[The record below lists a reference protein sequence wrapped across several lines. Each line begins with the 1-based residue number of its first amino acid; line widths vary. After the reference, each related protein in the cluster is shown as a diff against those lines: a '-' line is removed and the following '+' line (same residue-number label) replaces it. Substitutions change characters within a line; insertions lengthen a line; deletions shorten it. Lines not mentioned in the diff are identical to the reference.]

1 MDITRRKSLFGALA
15 LFLAVAPVFAAGA
28 QKPRPIDTLK
38 YPKLN
43 DIKMPAVER
52 IQLPNGLKVI
62 LVEDHEL
69 PVVQMRALVR
79 GGKVAEPAGKAG
91 LSDLFGEAHRTGGVQ
106 SLSGD
111 RVDEFLER
119 IGASIESNV
128 SDAYGSLSA
137 KTLRENLDQ
146 VLPLYVEFLASPAFA
161 EDKVDL
167 AKTHLYSVIAR
178 RNDEVM
184 NIARREILKVIYG
197 AGSPYAR
204 MVEYA
209 DVDSLAR
216 EDLLAFHQKFYR
228 PDNAILAVWGDFDA
242 AAMKEKLAAAFG
254 SWKAS
259 GPRPE
264 IPEPFIFPPEPSVN
278 YIEKKDIEQTF
289 LFAGLLGLRLD
300 DPDFP
305 AVNMLSEILGGSMA
319 SRLFTQIRTLKGL
332 AYGAG
337 GFMVPAYDHPGAF
350 YFFTSTKPS
359 TTAKAL
365 ETLLDELKKIRAE
378 QVTDEELDRAKK
390 GYLNS
395 YAFEFDSTDKIVNRL
410 LTYDFYGYPAD
421 FNTRLR
427 DAIEKVTKDDVL
439 AAAKK
444 HLRVEDLAI
453 VAIGIQEKFDR
464 PLAEFGPVKTLDIT
478 IPDPPAKETLPEA
491 TPEALSRGQALLL
504 SAAQA
509 AGEKALRGL
518 KDVATEGTA
527 SMKTPMGDMEFKVS
541 TVFAVSGRSHST
553 LQTPMGTMEQV
564 FDGGRAWMKMGP
576 KVQDLPGS
584 AAEEMARGIWFDSG
598 AVLLYRA
605 ALDGKAQAQSLGKV
619 SFEGQD
625 AEEVYLL
632 APVDKVRLYLSPDG
646 RTLLGSR
653 RRITTQAGPKE
664 MTEVYSDY
672 RDAGGLKV
680 PFSTVQ
686 KEGGEVAAT
695 QKVASVKL
703 NAGFDP
709 GLFERPSAAES
720 K

>member
-1 MDITRRKSLFGALA
+1 MDITKRKPLFGALA
-15 LFLAVAPVFAAGA
+15 LLLAAPVLAAGA
-28 QKPRPIDTLK
+28 QKPRPIDALK

-43 DIKMPAVER
+43 EIKMPAVER
-52 IQLPNGLKVI
+52 VQLPNGLKVI

-69 PVVQMRALVR
+69 PVIQMRALVR
-79 GGKVAEPAGKAG
+79 GGKVAEPAGKTG
-91 LSDLFGEAHRTGGVQ
+91 LSDLFGESHRTGGVQ

-111 RVDEFLER
+111 KVDEFLER
-119 IGASIESNV
+119 IGASIESGV

-137 KTLRENLDQ
+137 KTLKENFDQ

-161 EDKVDL
+161 GDKVDL
-167 AKTHLYSVIAR
+167 AKTHLNSVIAR

-204 MVEYA
+204 QIEYA
-209 DVDSLAR
+209 DVENLSR
-216 EDLLAFHQKFYR
+216 EDLLAFHGAYYR
-228 PDNAILAVWGDFDA
+228 PDNAHLAVWGDFDT
-242 AAMKEKLAAAFG
+242 AAMKDKLAAAFA

-264 IPEPFIFPPEPSVN
+264 IPEPFLFPPEPSVN

-359 TTAKAL
+359 TTALAL
-365 ETLLDELKKIRAE
+365 ETLLDELKKIRVE
-378 QVTDEELDRAKK
+378 PVTDEELDRAKK

-421 FNTRLR
+421 FNARLR

-444 HLRVEDLAI
+444 HLRVEDLAVI
-453 VAIGIQEKFDR
+453 AIGIQEKFDR
-464 PLAEFGPVKTLDIT
+464 PLSEFGPVKTLDIT

-491 TPEALSRGQALLL
+491 TPEALEQGKALLRKAAAA
-504 SAAQA
+504 SA
-509 AGEKALRGL
+509 EKALRSFNDLTTTGN
-518 KDVATEGTA
+518 V
-527 SMKTPMGDMEFKVS
+527 SVHSPMGAMDLKVK
-541 TVFAVSGRSHST
+541 TVFALPGRSHST
-553 LQTPMGTMEQV
+553 IETPMGTMAQV
-564 FDGGRAWMKMGP
+564 FDGKNAWMAVGNQHRFHP
-576 KVQDLPGS
+576 AS
-584 AAEEMARGIWFDSG
+584 TAEEMKQGIWLDGGF
-598 AVLLYRA
+598 VLLWQA
-605 ALDGKAQAQSLGKV
+605 LLDGKVEAQALGKTT
-619 SFEGQD
+619 FEGQET
-625 AEEVYLL
+625 EEVYLR
-632 APVDKVRLYLSPDG
+632 APAEKVRLYLSPDG
-646 RTLLGSR
+646 KTVLGAR
-653 RRITTQAGPKE
+653 RRVLTQEGPKV
-664 MTEVYSDY
+664 MTEIFSDY
-672 RDAGGLKV
+672 RDVSGLQI
-680 PFSTVQ
+680 PFKTVQ
-686 KEGGEVAAT
+686 KDGDKEVGVQVIQTA
-695 QKVASVKL
+695 VV
-703 NAGFDP
+703 NAGFAP
-709 GLFERPSAAES
+709 TLFEKPAAAES